1 MTLMTGRRTTAARP
15 DPSTDR
21 PAVVER
27 PWQVV
32 AAREIA
38 VKLRDKNFL
47 ISTFFTLVLIAGSFG
62 FQAFLANRPHEAT
75 IAVTSP
81 AAAAVV
87 DQAEQAGVAAEV
99 KLEWSVKQVPDAKAA
114 EALVRAGDADVALL
128 PGANGAQWRLVGERE
143 RDDTVSTWVEKV
155 VGEQVLA
162 EHATALGT
170 SVEQLRAGSTV
181 SYDLL
186 DQDAR
191 DPGFVR
197 VVGFA
202 FAFLFYLAALIFGMQ
217 IAQSVVEE
225 KQSRIVEILAAAIPI
240 RQLLVGK
247 IVGNVVMAVS
257 QLVLFVGVGLVGL
270 SFSPWASLLPALAG
284 AAGWFLVFF
293 LVGFVVLAA
302 MWAVA
307 GSLATRNEDLQS
319 TSTPVTTLTM
329 VILFGGI
336 FLTGT
341 GQLIASYVPLMSVV
355 AMPIRLASGTAAWWE
370 PLVSIGVTLVLAV
383 VLVRLAARIYSRSV
397 MQTGT
402 RLTVR
407 QAMKL
412 QG

>member
-1 MTLMTGRRTTAARP
+1 MTLTTERANAPVPRTTA
-15 DPSTDR
+15 PSGSRVD
-21 PAVVER
+21 R

-38 VKLRDKNFL
+38 VKLHDKNFL
-47 ISTFFTLVLIAGSFG
+47 MSTFFTLILIVGSFG

-81 AAAAVV
+81 AAGAIVE
-87 DQAEQAGVAAEV
+87 QAERDGVADGA
-99 KLEWSVKQVPDAKAA
+99 KLQWTTRQVADGEAA
-114 EALVRAGDADVALL
+114 QALVRSGDADAALL
-128 PGANGAQWRLVGERE
+128 PGLDGAQWRLVGERE
-143 RDDTVSTWVEKV
+143 KDDTVSTWVGKV

-162 EHATALGT
+162 QHATALG
-170 SVEQLRAGSTV
+170 SSAEQLRAGSTV
-181 SYDLL
+181 AYELL
-186 DQDAR
+186 DKDAR
-191 DPGFVR
+191 DPGFVK
-197 VVGFA
+197 VVGFV
-202 FAFLFYLAALIFGMQ
+202 FAFLFYLAALVFGMQ

-247 IVGNVVMAVS
+247 IAGNVVMAVT
-257 QLVLFVGVGLVGL
+257 QLVLFVGVGLIGL
-270 SFSPWASLLPALAG
+270 SFSPWSSFLPALAG

-355 AMPIRLASGTAAWWE
+355 AMPIRLASGTAGWWE
-370 PLVSIGVTLVLAV
+370 PIVSIAITLGLAM

-397 MQTGT
+397 MQTGS
-402 RLTVR
+402 RLTLR

>member
-1 MTLMTGRRTTAARP
+1 MTLTSDRATA
-15 DPSTDR
+15 
-21 PAVVER
+21 PAPLADGLSATPTVER

-75 IAVTSP
+75 IAVTSQ
-81 AAAAVV
+81 AAASLV
-87 DQAEQAGVAAEV
+87 DEAERAGVAGEA
-99 KLEWSVKQVPDAKAA
+99 KLEWTAKQVGDEQAA
-114 EALVRAGDADVALL
+114 EAAVRTGDADAALL

-143 RDDTVSTWVEKV
+143 KDDTISTWVGKV
-155 VGEQVLA
+155 VADQVL
-162 EHATALGT
+162 EQHATALGT
-170 SVEQLRAGSTV
+170 STEQLRAGSTV
-181 SYDLL
+181 AYDLL
-186 DQDAR
+186 DRDAR
-191 DPGFVR
+191 DPGFVK

-240 RQLLVGK
+240 RQLLIGK

-270 SFSPWASLLPALAG
+270 SFSPWSAFLPALAG
-284 AAGWFLVFF
+284 AAGWFLIFF

-341 GQLIASYVPLMSVV
+341 GQLIGSYVPLMSVV

-370 PLVSIGVTLVLAV
+370 PILSIAITLGLAV

-397 MQTGT
+397 MQTGS
-402 RLTVR
+402 RLTLR

>member
-1 MTLMTGRRTTAARP
+1 MTLTSDRTVSTQPTRTP
-15 DPSTDR
+15 DGPPS
-21 PAVVER
+21 VER
-27 PWQVV
+27 PWRVV

-47 ISTFFTLVLIAGSFG
+47 VSTFFTLILIAGLFG
-62 FQAFLANRPHEAT
+62 VQAFLANRPHEAT
-75 IAVTSP
+75 IAVTSS
-81 AAAAVV
+81 AGTAVV
-87 DQAEQAGVAAEV
+87 EQAEGAGTAGGA
-99 KLEWSVKQVPDAKAA
+99 KLAWTTKQVSDQPAA
-114 EALVRAGDADVALL
+114 EALVRGGEADAALL
-128 PGANGAQWRLVGERE
+128 PGRDGSQWRLVSNRE
-143 RDDTVSTWVEKV
+143 QDDTVATWIQKV
-155 VGEQVLA
+155 VGDQVLA

-181 SYDLL
+181 AYDLL
-186 DQDAR
+186 DKDAR
-191 DPGFVR
+191 DPGFVTG
-197 VVGFA
+197 VGFV
-202 FAFLFYLAALIFGMQ
+202 FAFLFYMSALLFGMQ

-270 SFSPWASLLPALAG
+270 SFSPWSSLLAPLAG

-293 LVGFVVLAA
+293 LVGFAVLAA

-370 PLVSIGVTLVLAV
+370 PLVSIAITVALAV
-383 VLVRLAARIYSRSV
+383 VLVRLATRIYSRSV
-397 MQTGT
+397 MQTGS
-402 RLTVR
+402 RLTFR
-407 QAMKL
+407 QALKL